1 MEQVCRDPATASAR
15 KVSARK
21 EALARSKEKKAI
33 QERYKKSVTIQRNKD
48 AFKES
53 TWQVWPLTH
62 FYSLCILFQ
71 NRRCVWSFSI
81 NDLGS
86 IIGHQFLQKKPVP
99 FLHTSKKTSAN
110 SKLQIYFKK
119 SRIWQLKPIFNSN
132 FTVNFTNEFYAKIFS
147 IFKTKKIQNSSQI
160 SHKSLG

>member
-48 AFKES
+48 AFMDS

-62 FYSLCILFQ
+62 FYYVCILFQ

-86 IIGHQFLQKKPVP
+86 ITFCKKKKKMLISGHFE
-99 FLHTSKKTSAN
+99 KTRAN
-110 SKLQIYFKK
+110 SELQ
-119 SRIWQLKPIFNSN
+119 N
-132 FTVNFTNEFYAKIFS
+132 FFSKIKNLAIKTNF
-147 IFKTKKIQNSSQI
+147 
-160 SHKSLG
+160 

>member
-53 TWQVWPLTH
+53 TWQVWPLAH
-62 FYSLCILFQ
+62 FYSRCFLFQ

-86 IIGHQFLQKKPVP
+86 ITFCKKKKKMLISGHFE
-99 FLHTSKKTSAN
+99 KTRAN
-110 SKLQIYFKK
+110 SKLQNFFQK

-147 IFKTKKIQNSSQI
+147 ILKTKI
-160 SHKSLG
+160 

>member
-1 MEQVCRDPATASAR
+1 MKQVCRDPATASAR

-48 AFKES
+48 AFMDS

-62 FYSLCILFQ
+62 FYYVCILFQ

-86 IIGHQFLQKKPVP
+86 ITFCKKRKMLISGHFEKNSSKFNTPDFFFLNTIKNENIK
-99 FLHTSKKTSAN
+99 
-110 SKLQIYFKK
+110 
-119 SRIWQLKPIFNSN
+119 LKPN
-132 FTVNFTNEFYAKIFS
+132 FTQIFR
-147 IFKTKKIQNSSQI
+147 IN
-160 SHKSLG
+160 

>member
-53 TWQVWPLTH
+53 TWQVWPQTH
-62 FYSLCILFQ
+62 LCAFCFKIVDVSGVFQSMILVQSLFVKKKKKMLI
-71 NRRCVWSFSI
+71 S
-81 NDLGS
+81 
-86 IIGHQFLQKKPVP
+86 GHFE
-99 FLHTSKKTSAN
+99 KTRAN
-110 SKLQIYFKK
+110 SELQ
-119 SRIWQLKPIFNSN
+119 N
-132 FTVNFTNEFYAKIFS
+132 FFSKIKNLAIKTNF
-147 IFKTKKIQNSSQI
+147 
-160 SHKSLG
+160 

>member
-1 MEQVCRDPATASAR
+1 MKQVCRDPATASAR

-48 AFKES
+48 AFMES

-86 IIGHQFLQKKPVP
+86 ITFCKKN
-99 FLHTSKKTSAN
+99 KKNMLSYFWTFRKN
-110 SKLQIYFKK
+110 SGK
-119 SRIWQLKPIFNSN
+119 
-132 FTVNFTNEFYAKIFS
+132 
-147 IFKTKKIQNSSQI
+147 FKTPEFFFKNQEFGN
-160 SHKSLG
+160 

>member
-48 AFKES
+48 AFMDS

-62 FYSLCILFQ
+62 FYYVCILFQ

-86 IIGHQFLQKKPVP
+86 ITFCKKKRKCLFLDI
-99 FLHTSKKTSAN
+99 SKKLGQIQN
-110 SKLQIYFKK
+110 SRIFFQK

-132 FTVNFTNEFYAKIFS
+132 FTVNFTQE
-147 IFKTKKIQNSSQI
+147 TSQY
-160 SHKSLG
+160 